1 MANDKYD
8 IEDAEFRPQL
18 MRLISLTR
26 ILRKYGLFI
35 LVTLFGSLIALGV
48 FAILRKRNILLER
61 IGSYDYNISNQFELA
76 ALLII
81 FMLVF
86 FCILILFR
94 FNTLRNKGMIIY
106 EEITDEIDW
115 SRKRKEFIHKPPI
128 ETRII
133 IKEFLKSTDLPF
145 TTGTNGQAF
154 YVILLFIVLISAIMI
169 KVFV

>member
-1 MANDKYD
+1 MPNERYD
-8 IEDAEFRPQL
+8 IEDVEFRPQL
-18 MRLISLTR
+18 MRLIYLTNV
-26 ILRKYGLFI
+26 LKKYSLFI
-35 LVTLFGSLIALGV
+35 LIALFGSLLALAG
-48 FAILRKRNILLER
+48 FAILRKKNVLLER
-61 IGSYDYNISNQFELA
+61 MGSYSYEFSTQLELA
-76 ALLII
+76 SLFLV

-86 FCILILFR
+86 LCILILFR
-94 FNTLRNKGMIIY
+94 FNSLRNKGMVIY

-145 TTGTNGQAF
+145 TSGTNGQAF